1 MSMGSAAPAG
11 AVDNVVARIERL
23 PTSWWHVK
31 TRIIVGIATFFDAF
45 DALAIATVL
54 PVLVP
59 LWKLTGPQIGFMISA
74 GFLGQLVGAL
84 LFGWIG
90 ERFGRMPAMIGSI
103 AVFGVMSLVC
113 AFAWDYNSLLVFR
126 TLQGIGLGGEVPI
139 AAVYISELTRAR
151 HRGRFVLLY
160 ELVFPIGLVTA
171 STVAV
176 WVVPNLGWQAMF
188 WIGALPAILAL
199 FLRALLPES
208 PRWLAV
214 HGRTAEADAAL
225 SLIERETE
233 KATGQ
238 PLPPVQP
245 VVATRDQRAS
255 LSDLFGPTYLRR
267 TLVVWVIWFA
277 AYFINYGLVIWL
289 PTIFRTVYKL
299 PLDVSLRY
307 GMITQI
313 AGLVGTFICA
323 LTIDRVGRRPYFA
336 VSFAVAAVSLGM
348 LAMQTS
354 PTAEQ
359 IVIHVAAAYFFISTV
374 NIGVYLYTPELYPTR
389 TRALGVGTATAWLRL
404 ASMIGPTAVGY
415 MIGGGLQSVFWMF
428 ASAAVVA
435 AVITG
440 AFAIETKGRVLEEV
454 SP

>member
-31 TRIIVGIATFFDAF
+31 TRIIVGVATFFDAF

-54 PVLVP
+54 PALVP
-59 LWKLTGPQIGFMISA
+59 MWKLSGPQIGVMISA

-90 ERFGRMPAMIGSI
+90 ERFGRLPAMIGSI
-103 AVFGVMSLVC
+103 ATFAVMSLVC
-113 AFAWDYNSLLVFR
+113 AFAWDYNSLFVFR
-126 TLQGIGLGGEVPI
+126 TLQGVGLGGEVPI

-160 ELVFPIGLVTA
+160 ELVFPIGLVAA

-199 FLRALLPES
+199 FLRVLLPES

-214 HGRTAEADAAL
+214 HGRSAEADAAL

-245 VVATRDQRAS
+245 VISTLDRRAS
-255 LSDLFGPTYLRR
+255 WADLFGPTYLRR
-267 TLVVWVIWFA
+267 TLVVWVIWFC

-299 PLDVSLRY
+299 ELAVSLRY

-313 AGLVGTFICA
+313 AGLVGTF
-323 LTIDRVGRRPYFA
+323 
-336 VSFAVAAVSLGM
+336 
-348 LAMQTS
+348 
-354 PTAEQ
+354 
-359 IVIHVAAAYFFISTV
+359 
-374 NIGVYLYTPELYPTR
+374 
-389 TRALGVGTATAWLRL
+389 
-404 ASMIGPTAVGY
+404 
-415 MIGGGLQSVFWMF
+415 
-428 ASAAVVA
+428 
-435 AVITG
+435 
-440 AFAIETKGRVLEEV
+440 
-454 SP
+454 